1 MERQQEGRMLLRDET
16 ATGRAVLTGGTER
29 GSAMLTDGMGQE
41 GSVDRLNDDRQ
52 EGVDIGKATGKKD
65 IVTKKKWKGNSKEG
79 QCY

>member
-16 ATGRAVLTGGTER
+16 ATGRAVLTGGTEI

-52 EGVDIGKATGKKD
+52 EGVDR
-65 IVTKKKWKGNSKEG
+65 
-79 QCY
+79 